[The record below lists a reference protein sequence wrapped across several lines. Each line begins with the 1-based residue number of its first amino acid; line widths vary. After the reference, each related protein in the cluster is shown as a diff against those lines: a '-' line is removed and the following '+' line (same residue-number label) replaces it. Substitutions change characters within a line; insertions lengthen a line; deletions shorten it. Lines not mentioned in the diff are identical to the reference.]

1 MARLLQITL
10 IAILFAIAALSHA
23 SEEILVIVNKDNQIT
38 ELSQRELID
47 LYMGRSQQFPNGRY
61 VIRIDQLP
69 DSKIREAF
77 YRSLVDK
84 SVTQVNAYW
93 ARLLF
98 TGRASPP
105 VVVTDDKLVIKT
117 VSENRNTIG
126 YITADQLDNSV
137 KVIMRVE

>member
-1 MARLLQITL
+1 MSRLLQTTL
-10 IAILFAIAALSHA
+10 ILALLVLA
-23 SEEILVIVNKDNQIT
+23 PPVNAKEEILIIVNIDNQIS
-38 ELSQRELID
+38 ELSHRELID
-47 LYMGRSQQFPNGRY
+47 LYMGRSQQFPNGNH
-61 VIRIDQLP
+61 VIRVDQLP
-69 DSKIREAF
+69 DSKIRETF

-84 SVTQVNAYW
+84 SITQVNAYW

-105 VVVTDDKLVIKT
+105 VVMTGDKLVIKT

-126 YITADQLDNSV
+126 YIAADQLDSSV